1 MNQRTLIDRLLSP
14 AGFGLVLLLFLLP
27 FVTVSCGVETGE
39 AEAFVEQSF
48 SFTGID
54 LLVGGSPDITVSGGP
69 DGDTE
74 TVEGDDDTLTAVLNE
89 RYGRYYSPQPL
100 AIGAALVIFAGMVAG
115 LVLPMARRGWASA
128 AAAVLATLLLALEVF
143 AIAPGLADDA
153 IADGLSDV
161 EGGSEAIASGAL
173 TIGTSPGIGFWIAIL
188 VLLGLAAWQAHVAYH
203 GKAQAE
209 HPEGSPEAGRPSQ
222 GVPWSPPAGGPQSGG
237 TPLA

>member
-1 MNQRTLIDRLLSP
+1 
-14 AGFGLVLLLFLLP
+14 
-27 FVTVSCGVETGE
+27 
-39 AEAFVEQSF
+39 
-48 SFTGID
+48 
-54 LLVGGSPDITVSGGP
+54 
-69 DGDTE
+69 
-74 TVEGDDDTLTAVLNE
+74 
-89 RYGRYYSPQPL
+89 
-100 AIGAALVIFAGMVAG
+100 
-115 LVLPMARRGWASA
+115 MARRGWASA